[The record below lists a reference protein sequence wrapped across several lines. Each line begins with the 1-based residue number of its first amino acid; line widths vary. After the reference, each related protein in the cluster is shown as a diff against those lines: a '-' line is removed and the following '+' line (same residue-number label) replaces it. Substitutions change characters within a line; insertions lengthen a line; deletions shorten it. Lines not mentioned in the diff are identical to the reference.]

1 MPATMA
7 DQSYIGDLGNG
18 LICRWSTPADEAA
31 IARCLT
37 SVFRN
42 GPDAPIYPNI
52 ADEVR
57 IMMSPGY
64 PFMGPGDFAI
74 VEDTSLPDRPIVA
87 CTCLWSHQ
95 WSYSGIRFGV
105 GQPELVATLAAYRN
119 RGLIRSLFAMVHA
132 RSAARG
138 DLVQAITGIP
148 YFYRQFGYEY
158 VLDLGGQRF
167 VDVAAIPPAP
177 GEEAE
182 PYRLRLATV
191 DDAPD
196 LQALYEQDRSKSL
209 VWHESEEEYWRTVID
224 YWNDPLVR
232 DKPVAEVGL
241 IGRIYMI
248 VDADGAVCGM
258 VWPASKRF
266 GGPLYIFALRLFRH
280 VSWQAVMPW
289 LLRALRPFGENAPAL
304 SPDAK
309 PFRELSL
316 RLGRD
321 HPAYT
326 VLGDTLA
333 PRREAPYAWYLR
345 VSDIHGFLRHIAP
358 VLEQRLAD
366 SVLPGHSG
374 ELIVDFYGDGLKM
387 RFERGK
393 LAEVAPWRAP
403 AYGDEAPAGCPR
415 LIFLQLLF
423 GYHSLA
429 ELRAT
434 FPDVYAE
441 QEAALLLD
449 ILFPK
454 SPSTVYSMSF
464 T

>member
-1 MPATMA
+1 
-7 DQSYIGDLGNG
+7 
-18 LICRWSTPADEAA
+18 
-31 IARCLT
+31 
-37 SVFRN
+37 
-42 GPDAPIYPNI
+42 
-52 ADEVR
+52 
-57 IMMSPGY
+57 
-64 PFMGPGDFAI
+64 
-74 VEDTSLPDRPIVA
+74 
-87 CTCLWSHQ
+87 
-95 WSYSGIRFGV
+95 
-105 GQPELVATLAAYRN
+105 
-119 RGLIRSLFAMVHA
+119 
-132 RSAARG
+132 
-138 DLVQAITGIP
+138 
-148 YFYRQFGYEY
+148 
-158 VLDLGGQRF
+158 VLDLGGQRL
-167 VDVAAIPPAP
+167 VDVAAIPPST

-182 PYRLRLATV
+182 PYRLRPATV

-209 VWHESEEEYWRTVID
+209 VWHESEEGYWRTVID
-224 YWNDPLVR
+224 YWDDPLVR

-248 VDADGAVCGM
+248 VDADSAVYGM

-266 GGPLYIFALRLFRH
+266 GGPLYIFGLRLFRH

-403 AYGDEAPAGCPR
+403 AYGDEAPSGCPR